1 MVERVVSGAHYGVKD
16 WLMQRVTAVV
26 MVVYTLFMVGYL
38 LLQPTLD
45 FASWQ
50 GLFQHLTVRLASLL
64 FFLSLLLHAWVGMRD
79 IFMDY
84 VHPTVIRLM
93 LHVVVILAL
102 IVYAAWAIQILWSVA

>member
-50 GLFQHLTVRLASLL
+50 GLFQYLPVRLASLL
-64 FFLSLLLHAWVGMRD
+64 FVLSLLLHAWVGMRD

-84 VHPTVIRLM
+84 VHPTAIRLT
-93 LHVVVILAL
+93 LHVIVILAL
-102 IVYAAWAIQILWSVA
+102 IVYAAWAVQILWSGV